1 MLSLDVMDISG
12 EAQSDV
18 THNILKTRLDESG
31 KAVPTAVI
39 TELQND
45 LDKLNEQRQNG
56 YCGSCYGGVEP
67 AGGCCNSC
75 EDVRQAYV
83 NRGWS
88 FNRPD
93 SIEQVSSSHA
103 CSSPI
108 LCYCVARAL
117 NTHFMLVCQGEL
129 VRKAQG
135 AGARRLQY
143 LRTRPRE

>member
-12 EAQSDV
+12 ETQSDI
-18 THNILKTRLDESG
+18 THNILKTRLDERG
-31 KAVPTAVI
+31 VPVPDSIT

-67 AGGCCNSC
+67 EGGCCQTC

-93 SIEQVSSSHA
+93 SIEQVRLDGKLHLGTHNPTFPAPFSRSASR
-103 CSSPI
+103 
-108 LCYCVARAL
+108 RAG
-117 NTHFMLVCQGEL
+117 Q
-129 VRKAQG
+129 KS
-135 AGARRLQY
+135 
-143 LRTRPRE
+143 